1 MRCSGIAVTQLTP
14 KAGSVQ
20 ETQQEHGR
28 NPEKGRIRQRGGSRD
43 SRDYAVGKHLP
54 GGCPCL
60 TSHMSPWKKE
70 PTPVP
75 NL

>member
-28 NPEKGRIRQRGGSRD
+28 NTEKDRTRQRGGSRD
-43 SRDYAVGKHLP
+43 SRD
-54 GGCPCL
+54 
-60 TSHMSPWKKE
+60 
-70 PTPVP
+70 
-75 NL
+75 